1 MVQTPSQP
9 LSQPLSDSMKKVI
22 FDTDVGIDDAVALL
36 LLECSPEVD
45 LIAVVTGFG
54 NASLDTTTR
63 NALYMKERF
72 GYAAPVFRGAADS
85 LAERLGDAVPDFVHG
100 KNGLG
105 DIDLTEPTVCE
116 EDEPGA
122 QAIVRL
128 AKEHPGEISL
138 VAVGRMTNVA
148 QALAL
153 CPELPELLKEIV
165 IMGGVFGF
173 NGHRGNVSPVTEA
186 NIGGDPLAA
195 DLVMGCGA
203 SIVVVGLDVTMETIV
218 DKAYFERLRDHG
230 GDAGQLIHD
239 SNQFYLGFHHSKSGL
254 YECPVH
260 DASAV
265 AYLLRPE
272 LFETQTAVV
281 RVVTEG
287 IAIGQTIHADPQ
299 PYYDIK
305 AWHDR
310 PTVEI
315 CTAVDGDGV
324 KRFIAQAFE
333 VPD

>member
-1 MVQTPSQP
+1 M
-9 LSQPLSDSMKKVI
+9 MKVI

-36 LLECSPEVD
+36 LLEASPDVD
-45 LIAVVTGFG
+45 LIGVVTGVG
-54 NASLDTTTR
+54 NASLAVTTR
-63 NALYMKERF
+63 NALYLKERF
-72 GYAAPVFRGAADS
+72 GYNAPVFQGAAGCM
-85 LAERLGDAVPDFVHG
+85 AERLGEGVPDFVHG

-105 DIDLTEPTVCE
+105 DIDLVEPTLISE
-116 EDEPGA
+116 AMSGA
-122 QAIVRL
+122 EAIVAL
-128 AKEHPGEISL
+128 ARQHPGEVSL

-153 CPELPELLKEIV
+153 DPELPQLLKNIV
-165 IMGGVFGF
+165 IMGGAFGF

-203 SIVVVGLDVTMETIV
+203 DVVVVGLDVTMETIV
-218 DKAYFERLRDHG
+218 DQAFFERLRDNA
-230 GDAGQLIHD
+230 GDAGKLIHE
-239 SNQFYLGFHHSKSGL
+239 SNQFYLNFHHSKSGV

-272 LFETQTAVV
+272 LFVTQTAVV

-287 IAIGQTIHADPQ
+287 IAMGQTIHADPQ
-299 PYYDIK
+299 PHYDIK

-310 PTVEI
+310 PTIQI
-315 CTAVDGDGV
+315 CTGVDAAGVREFIESILAV
-324 KRFIAQAFE
+324 A
-333 VPD
+333 

>member
-1 MVQTPSQP
+1 M
-9 LSQPLSDSMKKVI
+9 KVI

-36 LLECSPEVD
+36 LLEASPEVD
-45 LIAVVTGFG
+45 LIGVVTGFG
-54 NASLDTTTR
+54 NASLAVTTR

-72 GYAAPVFRGAADS
+72 GYAAPVFQGAADS
-85 LAERLGDAVPDFVHG
+85 LAERLGEGVPDFVHG

-105 DIDLTEPTVCE
+105 DIDLVEPTSSVE
-116 EDEPGA
+116 AMPGA
-122 QAIVRL
+122 EAIVAL
-128 AKEHPGEISL
+128 ARKHPGEVTL

-153 CPELPELLKEIV
+153 DAELPKLLKNIV

-173 NGHRGNVSPVTEA
+173 NGQRGNVSPVTEA

-195 DLVMGCGA
+195 DIVLGCGA
-203 SIVVVGLDVTMETIV
+203 EIVVVGLDVTNETIV
-218 DKAYFERLRDHG
+218 DQAFFERLRDNA
-230 GDAGQLIHD
+230 GDAGKLIHD
-239 SNQFYLGFHHSKSGL
+239 SNQFYLQFHYDKSGV

-265 AYLLRPE
+265 AYLLRPD
-272 LFETQTAVV
+272 LFVTQTAVV

-287 IAIGQTIHADPQ
+287 IALGQTIHADPQ

-310 PTVEI
+310 PTIEI
-315 CTAVDGDGV
+315 CTGVDASGV
-324 KRFIAQAFE
+324 REFCESTLSVFGN
-333 VPD
+333 

>member
-1 MVQTPSQP
+1 M
-9 LSQPLSDSMKKVI
+9 KVI

-36 LLECSPEVD
+36 MLEASPSVD
-45 LIAVVTGFG
+45 LIGVVTGFG
-54 NASLDTTTR
+54 NASVEVTTR

-72 GYAAPVFRGAADS
+72 GFGAPVFKGAAES
-85 LAERLGDAVPDFVHG
+85 LGERLGEGVPDFVHG

-105 DIDLTEPTVCE
+105 DIELTEPTLTAE
-116 EDEPGA
+116 PMPGA
-122 QAIVRL
+122 QAIVAL
-128 AKEHPGEISL
+128 AKQHPGEVTL

-153 CPELPELLKEIV
+153 EPELPALLNNIV

-173 NGHRGNVSPVTEA
+173 NEQRGNVSPVTEA

-195 DLVMGCGA
+195 DIVLGCGA
-203 SIVVVGLDVTMETIV
+203 DIVVVGLDVTNETIV
-218 DKAYFERLRDHG
+218 DQAFFRGLCDSA

-239 SNQFYLGFHHSKSGL
+239 SNQFYLNFHHSKSGV

-265 AYLLRPE
+265 AYLLQPD
-272 LFETQTAVV
+272 LFVTQTAVV

-287 IAIGQTIHADPQ
+287 IALGQTIHADPQ

-310 PTVEI
+310 PTIQI
-315 CTAVDGDGV
+315 CTGVDPAGV
-324 KRFIAQAFE
+324 RACCEATLAHFGS
-333 VPD
+333 

>member
-1 MVQTPSQP
+1 M
-9 LSQPLSDSMKKVI
+9 KVI

-36 LLECSPEVD
+36 LLEASPQVD
-45 LIAVVTGFG
+45 LIGVVTGFG
-54 NASLDTTTR
+54 NASLATTTR

-72 GYAAPVFRGAADS
+72 GLAAPVYAGAADS
-85 LAERLGDAVPDFVHG
+85 LAERLGEGVPDFVHG

-105 DIDLTEPTVCE
+105 DIDLVEPTIGV
-116 EDEPGA
+116 DAMAGA
-122 QAIVRL
+122 EAIVAL
-128 AKEHPGEISL
+128 ARAHPGEVTL

-153 CPELPELLKEIV
+153 EPELPTLLKNIV

-173 NGHRGNVSPVTEA
+173 NGHRGNVSPVAEA

-203 SIVVVGLDVTMETIV
+203 DIVVVGLDVTNETIV
-218 DKAYFERLRDHG
+218 DQAFFRRLLETA
-230 GDAGQLIHD
+230 GDAGKLIHD
-239 SNQFYLGFHHSKSGL
+239 SNQFYLNFHHGKSGR

-272 LFETQTAVV
+272 LFVTQTAVV

-287 IAIGQTIHADPQ
+287 IALGQTIHADPE

-310 PTVEI
+310 PTIQI
-315 CTAVDGDGV
+315 CTGV
-324 KRFIAQAFE
+324 NPAGVRDFCETTLATFG
-333 VPD
+333 

>member
-1 MVQTPSQP
+1 M
-9 LSQPLSDSMKKVI
+9 
-22 FDTDVGIDDAVALL
+22 
-36 LLECSPEVD
+36 
-45 LIAVVTGFG
+45 
-54 NASLDTTTR
+54 
-63 NALYMKERF
+63 
-72 GYAAPVFRGAADS
+72 
-85 LAERLGDAVPDFVHG
+85 PDFVHG

-105 DIDLTEPTVCE
+105 DIDLV
-116 EDEPGA
+116 EPGLVA
-122 QAIVRL
+122 ENMPGAEAIVAL
-128 AKEHPGEISL
+128 ARQHPGEISL

-153 CPELPELLKEIV
+153 EPQLPKLLKNIV

-195 DLVMGCGA
+195 DIVTGCGA
-203 SIVVVGLDVTMETIV
+203 DIVVVGLDVTNETIV
-218 DKAYFERLRDHG
+218 DRAFFARLRDNA
-230 GDAGQLIHD
+230 GDAGKLVHD
-239 SNQFYLGFHHSKSGL
+239 SNQFYLNFHHSKSGV

-272 LFETQTAVV
+272 LFVTQTAVV

-287 IAIGQTIHADPQ
+287 IALGQTIHADPQ

-310 PTVEI
+310 PTIQI
-315 CTAVDGDGV
+315 CTGVDPAGVREFCESTLAVFAD
-324 KRFIAQAFE
+324 
-333 VPD
+333 

>member
-1 MVQTPSQP
+1 M
-9 LSQPLSDSMKKVI
+9 KVI

-36 LLECSPEVD
+36 MLVASPEVD
-45 LIAVVTGFG
+45 LIGVVTGFG
-54 NASLDTTTR
+54 NASLDVTTR

-72 GYAAPVFRGAADS
+72 GFSAPVFRGAADS
-85 LAERLGDAVPDFVHG
+85 LAERLGDGVPDFVHG

-105 DIDLTEPTVCE
+105 DIELVEPTLQPE
-116 EDEPGA
+116 AMPGA
-122 QAIVRL
+122 EAIVAL
-128 AKEHPGEISL
+128 ARQHPGEVTL

-153 CPELPELLKEIV
+153 DPELPRILKNIV
-165 IMGGVFGF
+165 IMGGVFGY

-195 DLVMGCGA
+195 DIVMGCGA
-203 SIVVVGLDVTMETIV
+203 DIVVVGLDVTNETIV
-218 DKAYFERLRDHG
+218 DQAFFRRLCDS
-230 GDAGQLIHD
+230 AGEAGRLIHD
-239 SNQFYLGFHHSKSGL
+239 SNQFYLNFHHGKSGL

-265 AYLLRPE
+265 AYLLQPE
-272 LFETQTAVV
+272 LFDTQVAVV

-287 IAIGQTIHADPQ
+287 IALGQTIHADPQ

-310 PTVEI
+310 PTVQI
-315 CTAVDGDGV
+315 CTGVDSAGV
-324 KRFIAQAFE
+324 RACCESTLAALG
-333 VPD
+333 

>member
-1 MVQTPSQP
+1 
-9 LSQPLSDSMKKVI
+9 MKKVI
-22 FDTDVGIDDAVALL
+22 FDTDIGIDDAVALL
-36 LLECSPEVD
+36 LLEASPEIE
-45 LIAVVTGFG
+45 LLAIVTGFG

-72 GYAAPVFRGAADS
+72 NIAAPVHKGAAEA

-105 DIDLTEPTVCE
+105 DIELSEPSLVAETEPGW
-116 EDEPGA
+116 D
-122 QAIVRL
+122 AIIRL
-128 AKEHPGEISL
+128 AKAHPGEISL

-148 QALAL
+148 RAVQS
-153 CPELPELLKEIV
+153 CPELPGLLKEIV
-165 IMGGVFGF
+165 IMGGVFGY

-195 DLVMGCGA
+195 DIVLGCGA
-203 SIVVVGLDVTMETIV
+203 KTVVVGLDVTMETIV
-218 DKAYFERLRDHG
+218 GNAWFEAVRDHG
-230 GDAGQLIHD
+230 GDVGKLIHD
-239 SNQFYLGFHHSKSGL
+239 SNQFYLAFHHSKSGV

-260 DASAV
+260 DASAI

-272 LFETQTAVV
+272 LFSTQTAVV
-281 RVVTEG
+281 RVATDG
-287 IAIGQTIHADPQ
+287 IAIGQTIHADPE

-315 CTAVDGDGV
+315 CIGVDGARV
-324 KRFIAQAFE
+324 AHFIAESFGVPSDLTQA
-333 VPD
+333 